1 LTEFTDDEMR
11 ARISAAKPYT
21 IALLKS
27 GPDRNR
33 PDADAIVW
41 EHARRNL
48 SLKADGALPIV
59 CPIRDGTNVHGLYIF
74 DRSVEEAKTLLDGDP
89 GVQAGIFSYELH
101 PCRGFPGSALPG

>member
-1 LTEFTDDEMR
+1 MTTFSDDEMR
-11 ARISAAKPYT
+11 ARIAAAKTYT
-21 IALLKS
+21 IVLLKS
-27 GPDRNR
+27 GPNRDR

-48 SLKADGALPIV
+48 VLRANGSLAIV

-74 DRSVEEAKTLLDGDP
+74 DRSVEETKAIMDDDP
-89 GVQAGIFSYELH
+89 GVQAGLFIPELH